1 MSPPEDKKR
10 KLGRGLSA
18 LLGEEEDSSAN
29 LERGRTVK
37 MVPKRNHHKRP

>member
-18 LLGEEEDSSAN
+18 LLGEEEGSSVGIHVHGISDDCDHIVDI
-29 LERGRTVK
+29 R
-37 MVPKRNHHKRP
+37 